1 MRKASGASPAA
12 VAGIQVA
19 LLALFLGGW
28 EWGARYSYPLP
39 DDPTRRRFLIDPF
52 FFSRPSDIGLTV
64 WDWVSSGILLAD
76 IQITMLE
83 TLLGFT
89 IGTVIGVTIGYILAR
104 SELLGAVF
112 GPVLVL
118 LNGMPRVILAPLF
131 ILWFGTA
138 LASKVAM
145 STVLVVFVVFF
156 ATSSGIKEVD
166 PNIIDNARILGAR
179 GRDLTRH
186 VLIPSALTWIFTSLR
201 TSVGFALVGAVV
213 AEYIVST
220 AGVGR
225 RIAFAQAMYDS
236 AGVYAG
242 LVVLMVMVWLIDA
255 IIKRVESRFSIWKPP
270 RAA

>member
-1 MRKASGASPAA
+1 MNAWNARA
-12 VAGIQVA
+12 IQLA
-19 LLALFLGGW
+19 LLVLFLALW
-28 EWGARYSYPLP
+28 ELGARNPWPWEPTSRKTAIDRFFYSA
-39 DDPTRRRFLIDPF
+39 
-52 FFSRPSDIGLTV
+52 PSDIALTL
-64 WDWVSSGILLAD
+64 WDWITSGVLWAD
-76 IQITMLE
+76 IAITMQE
-83 TLLGFT
+83 TLMGFVLGT
-89 IGTVIGVTIGYILAR
+89 IIGVTIGFVLAR
-104 SELLGAVF
+104 SEWLSAIF
-112 GPVLVL
+112 APVLVL

-156 ATSSGIKEVD
+156 ATYSGIKEVD
-166 PNIIDNARILGAR
+166 PNIVDNARILGAR

-225 RIAFAQAMYDS
+225 RIAFSQAMYD
-236 AGVYAG
+236 ATGVYAG
-242 LVVLMVMVWLIDA
+242 LVVLMVLVALIDNL
-255 IIKRVESRFSIWKPP
+255 IRRIEDRFSVWKPP
-270 RAA
+270 RPA

>member
-1 MRKASGASPAA
+1 MKRAGVVNPFA
-12 VAGIQVA
+12 VRAVQ
-19 LLALFLGGW
+19 LALVLLCLVLW
-28 EWGARYSYPLP
+28 ELGARNK
-39 DDPTRRRFLIDPF
+39 LIDRF
-52 FFSRPSDIGLTV
+52 FYSMPSEIGLTL
-64 WDWVSSGILLAD
+64 WDWLTSGVLWSDILV
-76 IQITMLE
+76 TMQE
-83 TLLGFT
+83 TLMGFAL
-89 IGTVIGVTIGYILAR
+89 GTVVGVTIGYVLAR
-104 SELLGAVF
+104 SEWLSAVF

-118 LNGMPRVILAPLF
+118 LNAMPRVILAPLF

-156 ATSSGIKEVD
+156 ATYSGIREVD
-166 PNIIDNARILGAR
+166 PNIVDNARILGAR

-225 RIAFAQAMYDS
+225 RIAFSQAMYDS
-236 AGVYAG
+236 TGVYAG
-242 LVVLMVMVWLIDA
+242 LFVLMVLVA
-255 IIKRVESRFSIWKPP
+255 IIDNVIRRVEQRFSIWKPP
-270 RAA
+270 RPA